1 MSILSTGRLLFV
13 VAAMSLAAG
22 ATAQAADPLVS
33 VDWVTANTS
42 KPGIVMV
49 DLRGREDFLRGH
61 VPGAVHSNYGKD
73 GWREARDGVPDL
85 FPADTAKLAAHIGG
99 LGIDNATHVVLMPP
113 GANSSDMGMGTRIYW
128 TFKVLGHD
136 EVSILDGGMTAYLAP
151 ADKDGNP
158 TNALERGA
166 GKAEAKTF
174 TVNLRPEMLAG
185 ADDVKA
191 MAARGA
197 LLVDNRTADQYM
209 GVNRHGKAKASGTI
223 AGAVNL
229 PQSWMTENGG
239 GKFRSRDQLAKLFD
253 AAGVPTEGEQV
264 SFCNTGHWA
273 SIGWFAASEIMGNKD
288 VKLYDGSMTEWT
300 IKGNETEAKINL
312 N

>member
-1 MSILSTGRLLFV
+1 MSILSKGRVLFV
-13 VAAMSLAAG
+13 AAAMTLAAT
-22 ATAQAADPLVS
+22 ATATAADPLVS
-33 VDWVTANTS
+33 VDWVKANTG
-42 KPGIVMV
+42 KAGVVLV

-61 VPGAVHSNYGKD
+61 VPGAVHTNYGKD
-73 GWREARDGVPDL
+73 GWREVRDGVPDL
-85 FPADTAKLAAHIGG
+85 FPADTSKLATLIGSM
-99 LGIDNATHVVLMPP
+99 GIDNATHVVLMPP
-113 GANSSDMGMGTRIYW
+113 GGNSSDMGMGTRIYW

-136 EVSILDGGMTAYLAP
+136 EVSILDGGMAAYLGP
-151 ADKDGNP
+151 RDKDGNP
-158 TNALERGA
+158 TNPLERGA
-166 GKAEAKTF
+166 GNAQAKTF
-174 TVNLRPEMLAG
+174 TVSLRPEMLVS

-197 LLVDNRTADQYM
+197 LLVDNRTADQYL

-223 AGAVNL
+223 DGAVNL
-229 PQSWMTENGG
+229 PQSWVTENGG
-239 GKFRSRDQLAKLFD
+239 GKFRSRDQLATLFA

-288 VKLYDGSMTEWT
+288 VKLYDGSMTDWT
-300 IKGNETEAKINL
+300 IQGNSTAAQVTL